1 MYTVTGSNAW
11 SLVQRPSVPGRTIS
25 MATSLGSELV
35 AARTHDLIEANL
47 QELLGIIRSTTRAE
61 QTDHGVCG
69 VDPSVICRDTHG
81 I

>member
-1 MYTVTGSNAW
+1 
-11 SLVQRPSVPGRTIS
+11 
-25 MATSLGSELV
+25 LGSELV